1 MLIFFSVNEKN
12 DIIPKYPDKEVPM
25 PNSVPMIRMSDVQQT
40 AVHWLWYVALLLYC
54 PARSEDIRGIR
65 MKDIDPHKMLIR
77 IERSVTYAKAKTI
90 IGDPKTE
97 AGFRHMLMLP
107 KLWDVLA
114 LTSEEMHD
122 PDAYLLHMRDDTH
135 QPLTFQANRRLWER
149 VCAAINVYG
158 KTPHCFRHTFA
169 TRAYRAGVS
178 EKTLQSMGGWADL
191 KTMQNVYIH
200 TQEED
205 LENARRLLT
214 LL

>member
-1 MLIFFSVNEKN
+1 
-12 DIIPKYPDKEVPM
+12 
-25 PNSVPMIRMSDVQQT
+25 MIRISRSPFRQIVACGSAFAQQ
-40 AVHWLWYVALLLYC
+40 
-54 PARSEDIRGIR
+54 S
-65 MKDIDPHKMLIR
+65 
-77 IERSVTYAKAKTI
+77 
-90 IGDPKTE
+90 
-97 AGFRHMLMLP
+97 
-107 KLWDVLA
+107 
-114 LTSEEMHD
+114 TS
-122 PDAYLLHMRDDTH
+122 T
-135 QPLTFQANRRLWER
+135 
-149 VCAAINVYG
+149 G

>member
-1 MLIFFSVNEKN
+1 
-12 DIIPKYPDKEVPM
+12 
-25 PNSVPMIRMSDVQQT
+25 
-40 AVHWLWYVALLLYC
+40 
-54 PARSEDIRGIR
+54 
-65 MKDIDPHKMLIR
+65 
-77 IERSVTYAKAKTI
+77 
-90 IGDPKTE
+90 
-97 AGFRHMLMLP
+97 MLMLP

-114 LTSEEMHD
+114 LTPEEMHD

-158 KTPHCFRHTFA
+158 KMPHCFRHTFA